1 MNTLLK
7 VWRLNLQSI
16 KSYESFEQVFLEVSN
31 EHAPL
36 KKKFLRADHLP
47 YITKSLRKAIK
58 GQSELEIKYLKN
70 RIIKNKSK

>member
-36 KKKFLRADHLP
+36 KKKFLRADHVP

-58 GQSELEIKYLKN
+58 GQPELEIKYLKN

>member
-31 EHAPL
+31 EHALL
-36 KKKFLRADHLP
+36 KKKFLRANHLP
-47 YITKSLRKAIK
+47 YMTKSLRKAIMRQY
-58 GQSELEIKYLKN
+58 GLEIKYLKN
-70 RIIKNKSK
+70 RVIENKCK